1 MYCSMSS
8 AARKRRNVL
17 EEIAL
22 TDITRMQRNTRMS
35 QVVLHGGIAYLSG
48 QVQPGYLDCCPPV
61 REQTQQVLA
70 RIDALLAEA
79 GTSKSRL
86 LNAQVLLAD
95 VAEFDEMNAVWERWI
110 DPTHPPA
117 RTTCGVVLAHPN
129 VRVEITVTAAL

>member
-1 MYCSMSS
+1 MMSVS
-8 AARKRRNVL
+8 A
-17 EEIAL
+17 IAL
-22 TDITRMQRNTRMS
+22 
-35 QVVLHGGIAYLSG
+35 GIAALILASG
-48 QVQPGYLDCCPPV
+48 FIQWNLWFGRESTIHSQLGHIRMHKPGYLDGCPPV

-86 LNAQVLLAD
+86 LTAQVLLAD

-110 DPTHPPA
+110 DPAHPPA
-117 RTTCGVVLAHPN
+117 RTTCGAVLAHPN